1 MSPLVSTF
9 IDSDQ
14 AGLEDSDAGLRV
26 THAHF
31 CPTLLRFVLP
41 GQQLPGGGLH
51 VTSPP
56 KPAPQRTPWPQG
68 EAWLRAHPRAV
79 ARDTPPAADARR
91 RGNPEVPSRV
101 ERERCAG
108 DATRHTPASNSVG
121 SLPPIDGGG
130 TTCGTIGTGSE
141 PFSPSPECGRPGWVY
156 FGEQARVNTG
166 ECLRT
171 APIRSCELRAW
182 LPRVLLPP
190 EECCIQFFRRKA
202 QVCSRKMDKK
212 WTNRPARR
220 FAAPLSCCWSWW
232 S

>member
-1 MSPLVSTF
+1 MTPWLPKRRSSTRALWSYRGRHARDKGGLMSPLVSTF

-91 RGNPEVPSRV
+91 RGNPEVLSRV

-108 DATRHTPASNSVG
+108 DAPRHTPPSNSVG

-156 FGEQARVNTG
+156 FREQTRVNTG
-166 ECLRT
+166 ECLR
-171 APIRSCELRAW
+171 PSRYSYHEH
-182 LPRVLLPP
+182 
-190 EECCIQFFRRKA
+190 RRPHA
-202 QVCSRKMDKK
+202 LAGD
-212 WTNRPARR
+212 P
-220 FAAPLSCCWSWW
+220 
-232 S
+232 